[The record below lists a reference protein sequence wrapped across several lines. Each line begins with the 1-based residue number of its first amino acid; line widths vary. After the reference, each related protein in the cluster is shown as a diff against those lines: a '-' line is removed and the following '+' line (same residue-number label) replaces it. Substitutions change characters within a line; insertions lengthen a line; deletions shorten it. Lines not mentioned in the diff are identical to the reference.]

1 VRTRISAGRVAAR
14 AALLAAS
21 APALAYDVLEDV
33 DASGTGVVV
42 RFACPMRYVAHFPA
56 RSGSEVRIDLQPMP
70 GCQLTNVRRET
81 MPVAPGVQ
89 TAVTDADF
97 EMNNGVRPTLTIHFA
112 RPLEFELR
120 PQPGF
125 EAIEIRFMRRAASST
140 VVPREEPV
148 PDPSRPAFRPLP
160 PNAQLEKDFEAARA
174 AMLAKDY
181 DAAIRLY
188 TKLLEY
194 PEHAWRARSQEYLG
208 LARERKRQLAHAKS
222 EYEEYLKRYPD
233 NEGAGRVR
241 QRLAALRT
249 LERLGGRGSSFPG
262 DPDAS
267 PWNVSSSI
275 AQEYRSDQLQFDTPT
290 LSTTSPTVSALVTDA
305 DLQVRRRGEQY
316 DFSSRLNAG
325 YLYTSG
331 PNSLSNSTPTRVNA
345 AWVDLADRVHG
356 WSARFGRQSR
366 NSGGVYGL
374 FDGLYAGWRFTPGV
388 RVNVMAGLPRDTS
401 RAQFDTDRQFVAL
414 SADFF
419 GVLKGLDVTT
429 YAIDQQ
435 YSGIVDRRAIGTEV
449 RWRGAGKSAVA
460 LVDYD
465 VNYRTL
471 NAAVVQGSMQLPAR
485 FTLNASLD
493 RRHSPF
499 LTTRNALI
507 GQGATTIDALVAF
520 WGASGVEQL
529 AQDRTA
535 SVDMWS
541 LGVMRPWGER
551 LQWTIDVSSSKYSD
565 QPASGGVPA
574 VTATGRDM
582 QYTLQTIASGWW
594 RDGDMHI
601 VGLRHYSSGF
611 ADGDGLYWAT
621 RMPVWGGLRL
631 GPRLRYDR
639 RTSNADGTQFD
650 VYGGS
655 LNGDWRFKRGSLD
668 FEVGGEWGKQQ
679 LLQPGDQKTKRQW
692 YSVGYRVYF

>member
-1 VRTRISAGRVAAR
+1 MNDRRRAR
-14 AALLAAS
+14 LSLLAALLAAS
-21 APALAYDVLEDV
+21 APALAFDVIEDV

-42 RFACPMRYVAHFPA
+42 KFACPMRYVAHFPA
-56 RSGSEVRIDLQPMP
+56 RTGSEVRIDLQPMP
-70 GCQLTNVRRET
+70 GCQLTDVRREV
-81 MPVAPGVQ
+81 MPVAPGAQ

-112 RPLEFELR
+112 RALEFELR

-148 PDPSRPAFRPLP
+148 PDVSRPAFRPLP
-160 PNAQLEKDFEAARA
+160 ANAVLEKEFEAARA

-194 PEHAWRARSQEYLG
+194 PEHAWRARAQEYLG
-208 LARERKRQLAHAKS
+208 LARERKRQLAHAKT
-222 EYEEYLKRYPD
+222 EYEEYLKRYPE
-233 NEGAGRVR
+233 NEGAKRVQ

-249 LERLGGRGSSFPG
+249 LERLGGRGSAFPG

-267 PWNVSSSI
+267 PWSISSSV

-290 LSTTSPTVSALVTDA
+290 VSTTSPTVSALVTDA
-305 DLQVRRRGEQY
+305 DLQIRRRGEQY
-316 DFSSRLNAG
+316 DFASRVNAG
-325 YLYTSG
+325 YLYTSSDSS
-331 PNSLSNSTPTRVNA
+331 SLSNSTPVRVSA
-345 AWVDLADRVHG
+345 AWVDLNDRVNG
-356 WSARFGRQSR
+356 WSTRFGRQSR

-388 RVNVMAGLPRDTS
+388 RVNVMAGMPRDTS
-401 RAQFDTDRQFVAL
+401 RAEFETDRQFLAL

-419 GVLKGLDVTT
+419 GVLKGLDLTT
-429 YAIDQQ
+429 YAIEQQ
-435 YSGIVDRRAIGTEV
+435 YSGLTDRRAVGTEL
-449 RWRGAGKSAVA
+449 RWRGQGKSAIA
-460 LVDYD
+460 LFDYD
-465 VNYRTL
+465 LNYKTL

-507 GQGATTIDALVAF
+507 GQGATTLDALVAS
-520 WGASGVEQL
+520 WGAAGVEQL
-529 AQDRTA
+529 AQDRT
-535 SVDMWS
+535 STVDMWS
-541 LGVMRPWGER
+541 VGVMRPWGER
-551 LQWTIDVSSSKYSD
+551 LQWTLDVSSSKFGE

-574 VTATGRDM
+574 VTSPGTDM
-582 QYTLQTIASGWW
+582 QYTLQMIGSGFW
-594 RDGDMHI
+594 RGGDMHI
-601 VGLRHYSSGF
+601 LGARHYASGF
-611 ADGDGLYWAT
+611 ADGDGIYYAT
-621 RMPVWGGLRL
+621 RIPVFGGLRL
-631 GPRLRYDR
+631 GPRIRYDR

-655 LNGDWRFKRGSLD
+655 LNGDWRFKRGSVE
-668 FEVGGEWGKQQ
+668 FEAGGEWGKQQ

-692 YSVGYRVYF
+692 FSVGYRVYF